1 MKYSIIVFFIRFFH
15 KKEYNTNMKK
25 ILINNHSLISVF
37 NSSKTQL
44 KNDLELEFQSKL
56 NNIRQNMKM
65 IHRQSKYRGL
75 VRRALI
81 DVDNEN
87 TNVFPSTYVME
98 WIAYIATIESRI
110 NKRLIRD
117 LEVDFTAIRSVYDVY
132 DIGFRSYDVMSKL
145 DDANQ
150 SKRNKSIN
158 AFLSLI
164 KYLGLDIEQFSSK
177 LYDASI
183 IPADLRRPAATI
195 RASILEG
202 YAWAVGSSIFS
213 WIIYQDRVRL
223 YYMLLGL
230 LFLISSSFLYGIKKR
245 GRRLTCII
253 IDSLIGMYFL
263 MCGVLISPSLSDE
276 IPFSGIGS
284 VGVLVSLCYLYR
296 RYQWHLNN
304 VL

>member
-1 MKYSIIVFFIRFFH
+1 MR
-15 KKEYNTNMKK
+15 K

-37 NSSKTQL
+37 NTRNTQL

-65 IHRQSKYRGL
+65 IHSQSKYRGL
-75 VRRALI
+75 ILRALI
-81 DVDNEN
+81 DVDVEN
-87 TNVFPSTYVME
+87 ANIFPSTYVME
-98 WIAYIATIESRI
+98 WIAYIATVEARL
-110 NKRLIRD
+110 NKRLIRGS
-117 LEVDFTAIRSVYDVY
+117 EVDFAAIRSVYDAY
-132 DIGFRSYDVMSKL
+132 DIGFRSFDVMSTVDEK
-145 DDANQ
+145 
-150 SKRNKSIN
+150 SKHMKRNNNIN
-158 AFLSLI
+158 AFLRFI
-164 KYLGLDIEQFSSK
+164 QFLGLDIGQFSSQ

-183 IPADLRRPAATI
+183 IPDDLRRPAASI

-223 YYMLLGL
+223 GYMLIGL